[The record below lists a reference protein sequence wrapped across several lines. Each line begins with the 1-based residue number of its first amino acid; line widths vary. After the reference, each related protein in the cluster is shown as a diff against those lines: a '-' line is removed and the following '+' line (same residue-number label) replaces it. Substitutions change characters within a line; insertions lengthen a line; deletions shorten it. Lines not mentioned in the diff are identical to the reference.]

1 MPTITVK
8 NIPAEIYELV
18 KQSAA
23 TNRRS
28 INSEIITFIERS
40 VSGRRVNPKTVL
52 RRARQLRRKTR
63 SHPITAAA
71 FRAAKRAGRS

>member
-1 MPTITVK
+1 MATITVK

-28 INSEIITFIERS
+28 INSEIITVLERS
-40 VSGRRVNPKTVL
+40 VLSRKVNPDSIL
-52 RRARQLRRKTR
+52 RRARQLRRKTQ

-71 FRAAKRAGRS
+71 FRVAKRAGRS